1 MNQQLKMQLE
11 AETSRAN
18 IDFVTAWVGDNQK
31 RIAELVD
38 LALDIDSQVSA
49 KALWALE
56 KVATIHHNILLP
68 YIPSIVDALTMFPT
82 SGMRR
87 ISCKILMLSDV
98 PSDFDGPI
106 VDFCFRMLESFDE
119 PIGVKAN
126 CLSLIAERLDKYPEL
141 ESELNAVVSEII
153 GNSGSKGFAVRARK
167 VMLKDNSNGGNRS

>member
-11 AETSRAN
+11 AEMSRAN
-18 IDFVTAWVGDNQK
+18 IDYVTAWVGVNQK

-38 LALDIDSQVSA
+38 LALDIDSQVSVR
-49 KALWALE
+49 ALWALE
-56 KVATIHHNILLP
+56 KVATNHHNILQP
-68 YIPSIVDALTMFPT
+68 YIPSIVATLPMFPT

-98 PSDFDGPI
+98 PSEFDGPI

-141 ESELNAVVSEII
+141 EAELNAIVSEII
-153 GNSGSKGFAVRARK
+153 GSSGSKGFAVRARK
-167 VMLKDNSNGGNRS
+167 VMGKDNTGSRNRG